1 MSYWD
6 PKTKI
11 IVQNSQGDNLAVKN
25 RFAPSDSNEL
35 VSLPSILARLQSG
48 EIEYDSLVITV
59 RGVQRES
66 IAPLLLGVR
75 EEQTAREGDTDNR
88 A

>member
-6 PKTKI
+6 VKTKI
-11 IVQNSQGDNLAVKN
+11 VVQNGQGDNLAVKN
-25 RFAPSDSNEL
+25 RFASSASNEV

-48 EIEYDSLVITV
+48 EIEYDSLVIPV

-75 EEQTAREGDTDNR
+75 EDQTARERDTDHT